1 MNSSLTVS
9 NLPLQTSNPSSQAQF
24 EKNQSTTFTE
34 HSSHHGGSQKKNLG
48 SFSKFSI
55 TDKSS
60 VSIQILPLLP
70 PNLQDSLLLR
80 GSHGPVMRFGLIRLH
95 LSSPKGSPEVWAVG
109 FLWSPVS
116 QGEALTKRGYT
127 RNSET

>member
-9 NLPLQTSNPSSQAQF
+9 NLLLQTSNPSSQVQF
-24 EKNQSTTFTE
+24 KKNQSTAFTE
-34 HSSHHGGSQKKNLG
+34 HSSHHGESQKKNLG

-60 VSIQILPLLP
+60 VSIQVLPLLP
-70 PNLQDSLLLR
+70 PNLQDSLFLR
-80 GSHGPVMRFGLIRLH
+80 SSHGPIMRFGLILLH
-95 LSSPKGSPEVWAVG
+95 LSPPKRSPEVWAVG

-116 QGEALTKRGYT
+116 QGAILGCC
-127 RNSET
+127 

>member
-9 NLPLQTSNPSSQAQF
+9 KLPLQISNPSSQAQVK
-24 EKNQSTTFTE
+24 KNQSTAFTQR
-34 HSSHHGGSQKKNLG
+34 SSHHGESQRKNLG

-60 VSIQILPLLP
+60 ISIQVLPLLP
-70 PNLQDSLLLR
+70 PKLQDSLLLR
-80 GSHGPVMRFGLIRLH
+80 DHRGPVMRFGLILLH
-95 LSSPKGSPEVWAVG
+95 LSSQKCSPEVWAVG

-116 QGEALTKRGYT
+116 QGAVLGCC
-127 RNSET
+127 